1 MDWAALQPGYFLAQ
15 ALSILV
21 LIAWPVLIISTLLM
35 LKRRKLTSN
44 LKALWALMIIAI
56 PIFGAI
62 AFLIIQPTENTIP
75 S

>member
-21 LIAWPVLIISTLLM
+21 LVAWPVLIIATLLT
-35 LKRRKLTSN
+35 LKRRKLASN
-44 LKALWALMIIAI
+44 LKALWVLMIIAI

-62 AFLIIQPTENTIP
+62 AFLIVRPTEDSIP